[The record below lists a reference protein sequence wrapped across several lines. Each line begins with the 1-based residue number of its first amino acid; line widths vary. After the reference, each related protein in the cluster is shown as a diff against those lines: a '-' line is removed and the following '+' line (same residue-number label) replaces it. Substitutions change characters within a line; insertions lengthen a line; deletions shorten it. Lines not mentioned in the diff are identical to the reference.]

1 MSPLTSLPVT
11 AVTPVVRVF
20 DPNFVLS
27 AQAIRTILHTVFSA
41 EHGFTPA
48 KNFILDINANDAGE
62 PLVFQVEWPPFPA
75 KADHPNPGL
84 YEKAASRIAD
94 EIALRV
100 RQQQSA
106 LKRFQVAMCHFEQRM
121 GVRTSKP
128 FAFEIQ
134 D

>member
-1 MSPLTSLPVT
+1 MSSLTPLPVT
-11 AVTPVVRVF
+11 AITPVVHVF

-27 AQAIRTILHTVFSA
+27 ALAIRTILHAVFSA

-48 KNFILDINANDAGE
+48 RDYIIDVNANDAGE

-75 KADHPNPGL
+75 QADHPNPHL

-94 EIALRV
+94 EIASRI
-100 RQQQSA
+100 RQRQTSV
-106 LKRFQVAMCHFEQRM
+106 KRFQVTMCHFEQSA
-121 GVRTSKP
+121 GVYASKP
-128 FAFEIQ
+128 FVFEIL